1 MSYYNGSSYTFTWDG
16 RRLASVE
23 KGLFYA
29 TFTYNNEGLR
39 LSTTINGATTTY
51 LYDGS
56 VLIAE
61 YAPNYTC
68 VYIYDESGAIIG
80 LKYISTAENSTWQ
93 TYFFEKNLQGD
104 VIAVYSDTGTK
115 LISYRYDAWGNV
127 TTTYHNGGANTLAAN
142 NPIRYRSYYYDTA
155 LRMYYLQSRYYD
167 PNTCRFI
174 NADGQL
180 NTDHILGT
188 NLYAYCYNNP
198 VMYVDY
204 SGNAPD
210 WNLFLQGA
218 LLVGM
223 GALAVAAAF
232 AAPVSCLLV
241 VELAYFTLAVAGA
254 TSATIGSAEVYESF
268 TGDNPVKDSVGE
280 SAYDVLKYGSLFVM
294 SMGASI
300 IEVGTS
306 ISVCFVAGTLVKAA
320 EGNVPIE
327 NIQVGD
333 YVYAHNPETGETELK
348 PVVNTFVNEA
358 TELVHVFADGEEII
372 CTNEHPFYSPVKG
385 WIEAYKLRAGDILVS
400 LNGEYVVVEQVQHE
414 ILEAPIMVYNFEVED
429 FHTYFVGDG
438 NGVLVHNTC
447 SQTGSYEIIFQS
459 GKNYVGKGSEF
470 CMNVSARAHSLA
482 YNDPVVSMKWE
493 YAPDT
498 KTAFVEEYFK
508 MAVRGVNNPNTYNII
523 WSPGRSYFME
533 YLSR

>member
-1 MSYYNGSSYTFTWDG
+1 MSFTYDDNGIRTSKTVNGVTHTYQLNGSQIVSESWGDK
-16 RRLASVE
+16 LLV
-23 KGLFYA
+23 
-29 TFTYNNEGLR
+29 
-39 LSTTINGATTTY
+39 Y
-51 LYDGS
+51 LYDSTGMPIGMMYRTTS
-56 VLIAE
+56 
-61 YAPNYTC
+61 
-68 VYIYDESGAIIG
+68 YDINDWDIF
-80 LKYISTAENSTWQ
+80 W
-93 TYFFEKNLQGD
+93 FEKNLQGD
-104 VIAVYSDTGTK
+104 IVAVYNETGTK
-115 LISYRYDAWGNV
+115 VVSYNYTDAWGNYSV
-127 TTTYHNGGANTLAAN
+127 SYTNGGGSTGAQY
-142 NPIRYRSYYYDTA
+142 NPFRYRGYYYDTD
-155 LRMYYLQSRYYD
+155 LGMYYLQSRYYD

-174 NADGQL
+174 NVDGQL

-218 LLVGM
+218 LLVGI

-254 TSATIGSAEVYESF
+254 TSATIGSAEMYESF

-320 EGNVPIE
+320 EGDIPIE

-348 PVVNTFVNEA
+348 PVVNTFINEA

-372 CTNEHPFYSPVKG
+372 CTNEHPFYSPIKG
-385 WIEAYKLRAGDILVS
+385 WVEACKLRAGDILVS
-400 LNGEYVVVEQVQHE
+400 LNGEYIIVEQVQHE
-414 ILEAPIMVYNFEVED
+414 ILEAPIKVYNFEVED

-438 NGVLVHNTC
+438 EGVLVHNTC
-447 SQTGSYEIIFQS
+447 GANSILPKDGTRMNSSDALDLADDFL
-459 GKNYVGKGSEF
+459 GKGYSE
-470 CMNVSARAHSLA
+470 M
-482 YNDPVVSMKWE
+482 
-493 YAPDT
+493 
-498 KTAFVEEYFK
+498 
-508 MAVRGVNNPNTYNII
+508 
-523 WSPGRSYFME
+523 SPGRFVSSDGLRQVRLTPSDLSTVNNHAGAPHFNFETLAPNPLKPGKFMITGN
-533 YLSR
+533 SHIFIFD